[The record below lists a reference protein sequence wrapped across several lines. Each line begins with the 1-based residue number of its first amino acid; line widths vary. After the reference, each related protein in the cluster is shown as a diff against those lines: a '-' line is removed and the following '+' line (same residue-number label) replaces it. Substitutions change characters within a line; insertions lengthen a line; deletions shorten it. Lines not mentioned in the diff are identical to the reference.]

1 MAAKANVNLKVGDS
15 FVVNEYLVSKNRCRV
30 LDLDIL
36 TIKDIQ
42 NGEVITTVQQEDEN
56 GIWEAI
62 WDIVEFQT
70 LVRLGFVERIQE
82 RQV

>member
-1 MAAKANVNLKVGDS
+1 MAAKENVNLKVGDS
-15 FVVNEYLVSKNRCRV
+15 FGVNEYLVSKNRCGV

-42 NGEVITTVQQEDEN
+42 NGEVITTVKQEDEN
-56 GIWEAI
+56 GIREAI

-70 LVRLGFVERIQE
+70 LVRLEFVERIQE

>member
-42 NGEVITTVQQEDEN
+42 NGEVITTIEQENEN
-56 GIWEAI
+56 EIRKYI

-82 RQV
+82 RQA